1 MINSLLNFSV
11 RQRLLVLLAMLIL
24 SGFGW
29 LSLRQIPIDAF
40 PDVTNVQVQVLAT
53 AGGMSPPDME
63 KLVTRPIEIELA
75 GLPKLAEVRSV
86 SKIGLC
92 VITVVFE
99 DGVDDYFAR
108 QLVFERLSGARDKLP
123 AGVEV
128 QLGPISTG
136 LGEIY
141 QYTLVSKDKKYD
153 ATELRTIQQ
162 YIVRPILRTVP
173 GVTDVNSFGGQ
184 VKQYQVLI
192 KPDRLTSYGIT
203 LQQVFEALEKNNANA
218 SGNFIEHGSEQYVV
232 RGLGL
237 VKDTKDIENII
248 VVTHAHAPVY
258 VRDVADVVIG
268 AELRQGAL
276 TANGEGE
283 AVAGIVLMLKG
294 ASGRDVVNGVKE
306 KLPAIRKALPP
317 GVELVPYYDRTDLV
331 KKAIHTV
338 TTALQEGAIL
348 VFIILIVLLADIR
361 SAIIVTLVLPL
372 AALFAFIMMRWYGM
386 SANLMSLGG
395 LAIGIG
401 MMVDGAVVMVENIH
415 RHLTEKPDDAKQH
428 AHATRVAQTSESAV
442 SRISKSA
449 AAKPF
454 QCPADLEVGDTAGL
468 ETCATTLASGSA
480 RHAGKTEVVLYAAKE
495 VGRPI
500 VFGIFIIIVVFLP
513 LFTLEGFEGKM
524 FSPLAFTISFALLG
538 SLFLSLTLVPMLCT
552 VFLKQAPQEHDPF
565 HIRWL
570 KHIYLLLLKPCVR
583 HPWLVVI
590 TAVLALA
597 GALALVPRIGTEF
610 LPTLDEGAISIKLAR
625 LPSISLPQSLELAGR
640 VERIVK
646 QFPEVIDVVS
656 RTGRADIAS
665 DPEGVDASDVT
676 VTLKPREQWTSA
688 ATKDELVDKMREA
701 VAQVPG
707 VAASFTQPI
716 ALRVDELVS
725 GVKSAIGIKIFGDDL
740 EVLKTKAEAVARV
753 LGKVHG
759 AADIN
764 VEKVSGLAYLQIE
777 IDRDKLARYG
787 INVADV
793 QEVVETAIGGKEAT
807 KVYEGQKVFGLA
819 VRFPES
825 ARSDVSPIRQILI
838 ASPQGALIPLGQLAH
853 VYVTEGPAQISRE
866 MAQRRIV
873 VECNVTDRDIGGFVK
888 EAQQKIDAAVK
899 LPPGYYLTWGGQ
911 FENQQ
916 RAMKRFAIVV
926 PITIAA
932 IFLLLFGSFNS
943 VKQALLIILNIPF
956 ALIGGILALL
966 IGHFNISV
974 SASVGFIA
982 LFGVAVLNG
991 IVMVSYFNE
1000 LRREGMNVE
1009 LAVIKG
1015 AVLRL
1020 RPVLITASVAALG
1033 LVPMLFAT
1041 GPGSEIQ
1048 KPLAAVVIG
1057 GLISSTLLTLFLLP
1071 TLYKVFERE
1080 PINDTL
1086 VHLPEPPSTKEL

>member
-1 MINSLLNFSV
+1 MINPILNFSV
-11 RQRLLVLLAMLIL
+11 RQRLLVLLATLIL
-24 SGFGW
+24 AGFGW

-53 AGGMSPPDME
+53 AGGMSPPEVE

-75 GLPKLAEVRSV
+75 GLPKLSEVRSV
-86 SKIGLC
+86 SKIGLSL
-92 VITVVFE
+92 ITVVFE

-108 QLVFERLSGARDKLP
+108 QLVFERLSGAREKLP

-173 GVTDVNSFGGQ
+173 GVTDVNSFGGL

-203 LQQVFEALEKNNANA
+203 LQQVFESLEKNNANA

-237 VKDTKDIENII
+237 VKNTKDIENII
-248 VVTHAHAPVY
+248 VATHEHAPVY

-283 AVAGIVLMLKG
+283 AVAGIVLALKG

-306 KLPAIRKALPP
+306 KLPAIQKALPK

-338 TTALQEGAIL
+338 TKALQEGAIF

-372 AALFAFIMMRWYGM
+372 AALFAFIMMKWYGL

-415 RHLTEKPDDAKQH
+415 RHLTEKPDDAKKH
-428 AHATRVAQTSESAV
+428 A
-442 SRISKSA
+442 
-449 AAKPF
+449 
-454 QCPADLEVGDTAGL
+454 
-468 ETCATTLASGSA
+468 
-480 RHAGKTEVVLYAAKE
+480 HAGKTEIVLYAAKE

-513 LFTLEGFEGKM
+513 LFTLQGFEGKM

-538 SLFLSLTLVPMLCT
+538 SLILSLTLVPMLCT
-552 VFLKQAPQEHDPF
+552 VFLKQVPHEHDPF

-570 KHIYLLLLKPCVR
+570 KHAYLVMLKPCVR

-610 LPTLDEGAISIKLAR
+610 LPTLDEGAVSIKLAR

-640 VERIVK
+640 VEKIVK
-646 QFPEVIDVVS
+646 QFPEVINVVS

-676 VTLKPREQWTSA
+676 VTLKPREEWTTA
-688 ATKDELVDKMREA
+688 KTKDELVDKMREA

-740 EVLKTKAEAVARV
+740 DVLKAKAEAVARV
-753 LGKVHG
+753 LGNVRG

-793 QEVVETAIGGKEAT
+793 QQVVETAIGGKEAT

-838 ASPQGALIPLGQLAH
+838 SSPQGALIPLGQLAH

-873 VECNVTDRDIGGFVK
+873 VECNVTDRDIGSFVE

-899 LPPGYYLTWGGQ
+899 LPPGYLLTWGGQ

-916 RAMKRFAIVV
+916 RAMTRFSIVV

-943 VKQALLIILNIPF
+943 VKQALLIIMNIPF
-956 ALIGGILALL
+956 ALIGGILALI
-966 IGHFNISV
+966 IGDFNMSV

-991 IVMVSYFNE
+991 VVMVSYFNE
-1000 LRREGMNVE
+1000 LRREGINVE

-1057 GLISSTLLTLFLLP
+1057 GLISSTLLTLFMLP

-1080 PINDTL
+1080 GVKDSTI
-1086 VHLPEPPSTKEL
+1086 HLPEPPSTQEL

>member
-1 MINSLLNFSV
+1 MINLILNFSV
-11 RQRLLVLLAMLIL
+11 RQRLLVILATLIL
-24 SGFGW
+24 AGFGV
-29 LSLRQIPIDAF
+29 LAVKQIPIDAF

-53 AGGMSPPDME
+53 AGGMSPPEVE

-75 GLPKLAEVRSV
+75 GLPRLEEVRSV
-86 SKIGLC
+86 SKIGLSA
-92 VITVVFE
+92 ITVVFE
-99 DGVDDYFAR
+99 DGVNDYFAR
-108 QLVFERLSGARDKLP
+108 QLVFERLQGARDKLP
-123 AGVEV
+123 AGVEA
-128 QLGPISTG
+128 QLGPITTG
-136 LGEIY
+136 LGEVF

-173 GVTDVNSFGGQ
+173 GVTDVNSFGGL
-184 VKQYQVLI
+184 VKQYQVI
-192 KPDRLTSYGIT
+192 VQPDRLTSYGIT

-218 SGNFIEHGSEQYVV
+218 SGNFIEHKSEQYVV

-237 VKDTKDIENII
+237 VKDTKDIGNII
-248 VVTHAHAPVY
+248 VATTHEHVPVY
-258 VRDVADVVIG
+258 VRDVADVQIG
-268 AELRQGAL
+268 AELRQGAV

-283 AVAGIVLMLKG
+283 VVAGIVLMLKG
-294 ASGRDVVNGVKE
+294 ASGRDVVNAVKE
-306 KLPAIRKALPP
+306 KLPAIQKALPP
-317 GVELVPYYDRTDLV
+317 GVELVPFYDRTDLV

-338 TTALQEGAIL
+338 TKALEEGAIFVL
-348 VFIILIVLLADIR
+348 IILIILLADVR

-372 AALFAFIMMRWYGM
+372 AALFAFIMMKWFGL

-395 LAIGIG
+395 LAIGLG

-415 RHLTEKPDDAKQH
+415 RHLTEKADEAKKH
-428 AHATRVAQTSESAV
+428 AHA
-442 SRISKSA
+442 
-449 AAKPF
+449 
-454 QCPADLEVGDTAGL
+454 
-468 ETCATTLASGSA
+468 
-480 RHAGKTEVVLYAAKE
+480 GKIEIVLYAAKE

-513 LFTLEGFEGKM
+513 LFTLQGFEGKM
-524 FSPLAFTISFALLG
+524 FSPLAFTISFGLLG
-538 SLFLSLTLVPMLCT
+538 SLILSLTFVPMLCT
-552 VFLKQAPQEHDPF
+552 FFLKQVPHEHDPL

-570 KHIYLLLLKPCVR
+570 KNTYLVLLKPCVR
-583 HPWLVVI
+583 HPWLVVLP
-590 TAVLALA
+590 AVLALA
-597 GALALVPRIGTEF
+597 GAFALVPRIGTEF
-610 LPTLDEGAISIKLAR
+610 LPSLDEGSIAVQTFR
-625 LPSISLPQSLELAGR
+625 IPSISLPQSLELQNRA
-640 VERIVK
+640 EKILK

-656 RTGRADIAS
+656 KTGRADIAS
-665 DPEGVDASDVT
+665 DPMGVEISDVI
-676 VTLKPREQWTSA
+676 VTLKPHEEWTTA
-688 ATKDELVDKMREA
+688 KTKDELVEKMREA
-701 VAQVPG
+701 LAELPG
-707 VAASFTQPI
+707 VVSSFSQPI

-740 EVLKTKAEAVARV
+740 DVLKNKAEAVARV
-753 LGKVHG
+753 LGKVRG
-759 AADIN
+759 AADVN

-793 QEVVETAIGGKEAT
+793 QEVVETAIGGKEAS

-825 ARSDVSPIRQILI
+825 ARNDVEPIRNILI

-873 VECNVTDRDIGGFVK
+873 IECNVTDRDIGSFVK

-899 LPPGYYLTWGGQ
+899 LPPGYLMTWGGQ

-932 IFLLLFGSFNS
+932 IFLLLFSSFNS
-943 VKQALLIILNIPF
+943 VKQALLIIMNIPF
-956 ALIGGILALL
+956 ALIGGILALI
-966 IGHFNISV
+966 IGDFNLSV

-1009 LAVIKG
+1009 SAVMKG
-1015 AVLRL
+1015 AILRL

-1057 GLISSTLLTLFLLP
+1057 GLISSTLLTLFMLP

-1080 PINDTL
+1080 PVKDSG

>member
-1 MINSLLNFSV
+1 MINPILNFSV
-11 RQRLLVLLAMLIL
+11 RQRLLVILATVVLA
-24 SGFGW
+24 GFGV
-29 LSLRQIPIDAF
+29 LAVKQIPIDAF

-53 AGGMSPPDME
+53 AGGMSPPEVE

-75 GLPKLAEVRSV
+75 GLPRLEQVRSV
-86 SKIGLC
+86 SKIGLSA
-92 VITVVFE
+92 ITVVFE
-99 DGVDDYFAR
+99 DGVNDYFAR
-108 QLVFERLSGARDKLP
+108 QLVFERLQGARDKLP
-123 AGVEV
+123 AGVEA
-128 QLGPISTG
+128 QLGPITTG
-136 LGEIY
+136 LGEVF

-173 GVTDVNSFGGQ
+173 GVTDVNSFGGL
-184 VKQYQVLI
+184 VKQYQVI
-192 KPDRLTSYGIT
+192 VKPDRLTSYGIT

-218 SGNFIEHGSEQYVV
+218 SGNFIEHKSEQYVV

-237 VKDTKDIENII
+237 VKDTKDIGNII
-248 VVTHAHAPVY
+248 VATHEHSPVY
-258 VRDVADVVIG
+258 VRDVADVQIG
-268 AELRQGAL
+268 AELRQGAV

-283 AVAGIVLMLKG
+283 VVAGIVLMLKG
-294 ASGRDVVNGVKE
+294 ASGRDVVNAVKE
-306 KLPAIRKALPP
+306 KLPAIQKALPK
-317 GVELVPYYDRTDLV
+317 GVELVPFYDRTDLV

-338 TTALQEGAIL
+338 TKALQEGAIF
-348 VFIILIVLLADIR
+348 VFIILIILLADIR

-372 AALFAFIMMRWYGM
+372 AALFAFIMMKWFGL

-415 RHLTEKPDDAKQH
+415 RHLTEKPDEAEKH
-428 AHATRVAQTSESAV
+428 A
-442 SRISKSA
+442 
-449 AAKPF
+449 
-454 QCPADLEVGDTAGL
+454 
-468 ETCATTLASGSA
+468 
-480 RHAGKTEVVLYAAKE
+480 HAGKTEIVLYAAKE

-513 LFTLEGFEGKM
+513 LFTLQGFEGKM
-524 FSPLAFTISFALLG
+524 FSPLAFTISFGLLG
-538 SLFLSLTLVPMLCT
+538 SLILSLTFVPMLCT
-552 VFLKQAPQEHDPF
+552 YFLKQVPHEHDPF
-565 HIRWL
+565 HIRWMKNAYL
-570 KHIYLLLLKPCVR
+570 KCLKPCVR
-583 HPWLVVI
+583 RPWLVI
-590 TAVLALA
+590 LPAVLALA
-597 GALALVPRIGTEF
+597 GAFALVPRIGTEF
-610 LPTLDEGAISIKLAR
+610 LPSLDEGSIAVQTFR
-625 LPSISLPQSLELAGR
+625 IPSISLPQSLALQQKAEKIL
-640 VERIVK
+640 K

-656 RTGRADIAS
+656 KTGRADIAS
-665 DPEGVDASDVT
+665 DPMGVEISDVI
-676 VTLKPREQWTSA
+676 VTLKPREEWTTTKS
-688 ATKDELVDKMREA
+688 KDELVEKMREA
-701 VAQVPG
+701 LAELPG
-707 VAASFTQPI
+707 VVSSFSQPI

-740 EVLKTKAEAVARV
+740 DVLKNKAEAVARV
-753 LGKVHG
+753 LGKVRG
-759 AADIN
+759 AADVN

-793 QEVVETAIGGKEAT
+793 QEVVETAIGGKEAS

-825 ARSDVSPIRQILI
+825 ARNDVEPIRNILI

-873 VECNVTDRDIGGFVK
+873 IECNVTDRDIGSFVK
-888 EAQQKIDAAVK
+888 EAQQQIDAAVK
-899 LPPGYYLTWGGQ
+899 LPPGYLMTWGGQ

-916 RAMKRFAIVV
+916 RAMKRFSIVV

-932 IFLLLFGSFNS
+932 IFLLLFSSFNS
-943 VKQALLIILNIPF
+943 VKQALLIIMNIPF
-956 ALIGGILALL
+956 ALIGGILALV
-966 IGHFNISV
+966 IGHFNLSV

-1009 LAVIKG
+1009 LAVVKG
-1015 AVLRL
+1015 AILRL

-1057 GLISSTLLTLFLLP
+1057 GLI
-1071 TLYKVFERE
+1071 
-1080 PINDTL
+1080 
-1086 VHLPEPPSTKEL
+1086 